1 MMTTTTTT
9 AVIQCNQST
18 LRHGQETDRY
28 CCFLDDKW
36 DSLSTAD
43 WVAQSTNQQEQEQRV
58 RGSRVGWLVGTRAY
72 QYKASRSLAPLL
84 PLTPRPPSANR
95 RHSHDK
101 DTRQAR
107 EREGEGGDR

>member
-58 RGSRVGWLVGTRAY
+58 RGSLVGWYESLSIQSLALSRSATAADTTPAIRESTALARQRHEAGTR
-72 QYKASRSLAPLL
+72 
-84 PLTPRPPSANR
+84 
-95 RHSHDK
+95 
-101 DTRQAR
+101 
-107 EREGEGGDR
+107 EGGRGGR